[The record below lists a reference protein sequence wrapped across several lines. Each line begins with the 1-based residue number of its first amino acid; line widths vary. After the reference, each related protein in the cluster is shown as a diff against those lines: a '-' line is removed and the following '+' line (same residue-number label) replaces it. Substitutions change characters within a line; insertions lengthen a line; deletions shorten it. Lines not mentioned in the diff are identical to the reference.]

1 MRPFLGTA
9 HAARWTGFSERQVRA
24 WCERGRLEGAYQFD
38 YGGKWLIPTTA
49 LEKICPCPEWLRA
62 EIADTADTAA
72 IA

>member
-24 WCERGRLEGAYQFD
+24 WCEQGRLEGAYQFS
-38 YGGKWLIPTTA
+38 YGGKWLIPTAT
-49 LEKICPCPEWLRA
+49 LEKICPCPEWLHA
-62 EIADTADTAA
+62 ELADTADTAE